1 MPSFPSSFP
10 CSFFLFV
17 QASLFPPLTSFP
29 LPFFLDIP
37 LSVLDFFRYKLLAGE
52 MEHVMP
58 GSVGFVDVRDVARA
72 HVAAAET
79 EFAAGQRY
87 LCSAETHTWL
97 HVAKILRE
105 LFPEMAGQIPDACA
119 DGSTEQPCM
128 LLKNDKIRA
137 ELGLEFVPLRE
148 TLLAQGNAF
157 IEAGLFRT
165 TAASK
170 KSA

>member
-1 MPSFPSSFP
+1 M
-10 CSFFLFV
+10 
-17 QASLFPPLTSFP
+17 TSFP